1 MIIGVPK
8 EIKISENRVG
18 ITEAGV
24 KQLVKEG
31 HTVIIEKDAG
41 VGSQITN
48 EQYEKA
54 GAKIIGT
61 KAEVYKTADM
71 IMKVK
76 EPLPDEYEL
85 LRENQILY
93 TYLHLAAE
101 PKLTKVLCERK
112 VKSIAYET
120 IQLEDGSLPLLKPMS
135 EVAGRMATQIGAFY
149 LQKDHGGKGVLLGGV
164 TGVKPAKVTIIGGG
178 VVGTNAAKMA
188 VGLGAAVTILDVNT
202 ARLEYLDDIFQGR
215 LMTLYSNTKNIE
227 ESVRDCDLLI
237 GGVLITGHKAPTLVS
252 KELVSSMSKG
262 SVVVDVAV
270 DQGGCIET
278 CKPTSHQ
285 HPTYDVDGVIH
296 YCVPNMPGVVPRT
309 STYALTNVT
318 LKYASQLAAMGVEDA
333 IAKNK
338 NLYKTP
344 DQIKEYFTN
353 EINSVIW
360 ATDKREQFGFSNKDY
375 SLVFNMKD
383 FYALIMAGGVG
394 SRFWPI
400 SRTSKPKQFID
411 ILGTGKTHG
420 AREWST
426 S

>member
-18 ITEAGV
+18 LTEAGV
-24 KQLVKEG
+24 RQYVTEG
-31 HTVIIEKDAG
+31 HTVIVEKDAG
-41 VGSQITN
+41 VGSGITN

-54 GAKIIGT
+54 GAKIIDT
-61 KAEVYKTADM
+61 KKEVYAKADM
-71 IMKVK
+71 IQKVK

-85 LRENQILY
+85 MRENQILY

-101 PKLTKVLCERK
+101 AKLTKVLCERK
-112 VKSIAYET
+112 VKAIAYET
-120 IQLEDGSLPLLKPMS
+120 IQLDNGSLPLLTPMS

-149 LQKDHGGKGVLLGGV
+149 LQKNHGGKGILMGGV

-188 VGLGAAVTILDVNT
+188 VGLGASVTILDVNT

-215 LMTLYSNTKNIE
+215 CMTLFSNAKNIE
-227 ESVRDCDLLI
+227 DSVKESDLVI

-252 KELVSSMSKG
+252 KEMVSSMSKG

-278 CKPTSHQ
+278 CRPTSHTN
-285 HPTYDVDGVIH
+285 PTYEIDGVIH

-318 LKYASQLAAMGVEDA
+318 LKYGSMIAAMGVEDA
-333 IAKNK
+333 VAKSPALMKGLNTYGGHVVYEPVARD
-338 NLYKTP
+338 LHMEYKP
-344 DQIKEYFTN
+344 YK
-353 EINSVIW
+353 
-360 ATDKREQFGFSNKDY
+360 A
-375 SLVFNMKD
+375 
-383 FYALIMAGGVG
+383 
-394 SRFWPI
+394 
-400 SRTSKPKQFID
+400 
-411 ILGTGKTHG
+411 
-420 AREWST
+420 
-426 S
+426 

>member
-24 KQLVKEG
+24 RQYVKEG
-31 HTVIIEKDAG
+31 HTVIVEKDAG
-41 VGSQITN
+41 VGSGISN

-54 GAKIIGT
+54 GAKIIDT
-61 KAEVYKTADM
+61 KKEVYAKADM
-71 IMKVK
+71 IQKVK

-85 LRENQILY
+85 MKENQILY

-112 VKSIAYET
+112 VKAIAYET
-120 IQLEDGSLPLLKPMS
+120 IQLDNNSLPLLTPMS

-149 LQKDHGGKGVLLGGV
+149 LQKDHGGKGILMGGV
-164 TGVKPAKVTIIGGG
+164 TGVRPAKVTIIGGG

-188 VGLGAAVTILDVNT
+188 VGLGASVTILDVNT

-215 LMTLYSNTKNIE
+215 CMTLYSNAKNIE
-227 ESVRDCDLLI
+227 ESVKDSDLVI

-252 KELVSSMSKG
+252 KEMISSMSKG

-278 CKPTSHQ
+278 CRPTSHQ
-285 HPTYDVDGVIH
+285 QPTYEVDGVIH

-318 LKYASQLAAMGVEDA
+318 AKYGSMLAAMGVEDA
-333 IAKNK
+333 IAKSPALFKGLNVYGGHVCYEPVARD
-338 NLYKTP
+338 LHMEYKP
-344 DQIKEYFTN
+344 YK
-353 EINSVIW
+353 
-360 ATDKREQFGFSNKDY
+360 G
-375 SLVFNMKD
+375 
-383 FYALIMAGGVG
+383 
-394 SRFWPI
+394 
-400 SRTSKPKQFID
+400 
-411 ILGTGKTHG
+411 
-420 AREWST
+420 
-426 S
+426 

>member
-18 ITEAGV
+18 LTEAGV
-24 KQLVKEG
+24 RQYVTEG
-31 HTVIIEKDAG
+31 HTVIVEKDAG
-41 VGSQITN
+41 VGSGITN

-54 GAKIIGT
+54 GAKIIDT
-61 KAEVYKTADM
+61 KKEVYAKADM
-71 IMKVK
+71 IQKVK

-85 LRENQILY
+85 MRENQILY

-101 PKLTKVLCERK
+101 AKLTKVLCERK
-112 VKSIAYET
+112 VKAIAYET
-120 IQLEDGSLPLLKPMS
+120 IQLDNGSLPLLTPMS

-149 LQKDHGGKGVLLGGV
+149 LQKNHGGKGILMGGV

-188 VGLGAAVTILDVNT
+188 VGLGASVTILDVNT

-215 LMTLYSNTKNIE
+215 CMTLFSNAKNIE
-227 ESVRDCDLLI
+227 DSVKESDLVI

-252 KELVSSMSKG
+252 KEMVSSMSKG

-278 CKPTSHQ
+278 CRPTSHTN
-285 HPTYDVDGVIH
+285 PTYEVDGVIH

-318 LKYASQLAAMGVEDA
+318 LKYGSMIAAMGVEDA
-333 IAKNK
+333 VAKSPALLKGLNTYGGHVVYEPVARD
-338 NLYKTP
+338 LHMEYKP
-344 DQIKEYFTN
+344 YK
-353 EINSVIW
+353 
-360 ATDKREQFGFSNKDY
+360 A
-375 SLVFNMKD
+375 
-383 FYALIMAGGVG
+383 
-394 SRFWPI
+394 
-400 SRTSKPKQFID
+400 
-411 ILGTGKTHG
+411 
-420 AREWST
+420 
-426 S
+426 

>member
-1 MIIGVPK
+1 MIVGVPK

-120 IQLEDGSLPLLKPMS
+120 IQLDDGSLPLLKPMS

-149 LQKDHGGKGVLLGGV
+149 LQKDHGGKGILLGGV

-188 VGLGAAVTILDVNT
+188 VGLGASVTILDVNT

-227 ESVRDCDLLI
+227 EAVRDCDLLV

-318 LKYASQLAAMGVEDA
+318 LKYASMLAAMGVEDA

-338 NLYKTP
+338 NLYKGLNVYGGYVCYEP
-344 DQIKEYFTN
+344 VARDLHMEY
-353 EINSVIW
+353 
-360 ATDKREQFGFSNKDY
+360 
-375 SLVFNMKD
+375 
-383 FYALIMAGGVG
+383 
-394 SRFWPI
+394 
-400 SRTSKPKQFID
+400 KPY
-411 ILGTGKTHG
+411 TGK
-420 AREWST
+420 
-426 S
+426 